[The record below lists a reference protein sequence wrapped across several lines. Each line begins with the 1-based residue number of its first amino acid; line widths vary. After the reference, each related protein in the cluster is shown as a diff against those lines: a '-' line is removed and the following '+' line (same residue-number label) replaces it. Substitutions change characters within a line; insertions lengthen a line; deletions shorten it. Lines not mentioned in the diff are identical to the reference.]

1 VTPAPSASSAPSRLA
16 SRERAV
22 LATVALAGALVPLNS
37 TMIAVALPRLVDDL
51 GTSLRGAAWLVT
63 AYLIAMASLQPVTG
77 KLGDRLGRRPLVLGG
92 LVWFGVA
99 SAGAA
104 LAGDLALLLTFRLQQ
119 AVAGALVIPNA
130 IALVRQ
136 TVPAERLGASLGT
149 VGATFALGAA
159 AGPPLGGLLLEL
171 GGWRLIFLVN
181 LPLIAVALAL
191 GLRSLPAPARA
202 RRASGA
208 PGFDRA
214 GALLL
219 SATLGAGAWAL
230 NGAGLSGRAAGAL
243 GAAAVVLLV
252 VLVRVELRRPDP
264 VLQPRL
270 FVRGA
275 FGPAAAGVALS
286 NLAMYVTLLAL
297 PVLLARRAGFDG
309 AGVGLALAAMSLA
322 SLVVTPIGGR
332 LADRTGPRLPAVA
345 GLLTQA
351 VALVPLALWP
361 ATLGGGAIAACLAV
375 AGAGLGLASSSL
387 QVAAMAAV
395 DPASAGVAAGVYS
408 TSRYAGSIAGT
419 ALLAGPL
426 APAAHGTGGF
436 AVLFAA
442 LVVAA
447 GGSAVAA
454 ALLPRRVVPALS
466 PAPGRA

>member
-1 VTPAPSASSAPSRLA
+1 VTPAPSASSSRRRFV
-16 SRERAV
+16 SPERAV

-51 GTSLRGAAWLVT
+51 HTSLQGAAWLVT
-63 AYLIAMASLQPVTG
+63 GYLIAMASLQPVAG

-92 LVWFGVA
+92 LVWFAVA

-104 LAGDLALLLTFRLQQ
+104 LAGDLAVLLAFRLQQ
-119 AVAGALVIPNA
+119 AVAGALLVPNA

-136 TVPAERLGASLGT
+136 IVPAERLGASLGT

-171 GGWRLIFLVN
+171 GGWRWIFLAN
-181 LPLIAVALAL
+181 LPLIACALVL
-191 GLRSLPAPARA
+191 GLRSLPAGAPGGRP
-202 RRASGA
+202 SGG

-219 SATLGAGAWAL
+219 SATLGAAAWAL
-230 NGAGLSGRAAGAL
+230 NGAGLSGPAAAAL
-243 GAAAVVLLV
+243 GVLAVVLLAA
-252 VLVRVELRRPDP
+252 LVAVELRREEP
-264 VLQPRL
+264 VLEPRL
-270 FVRGA
+270 FGRGA

-309 AGVGLALAAMSLA
+309 AAAGLALAAMSLA
-322 SLVVTPIGGR
+322 SLVVTPLGGR
-332 LADRTGPRLPAVA
+332 LADRAGPRLPAVA
-345 GLLTQA
+345 GLTTQA
-351 VALVPLALWP
+351 LALVPLAVWP
-361 ATLGGGAIAACLAV
+361 ATLGGGAIVACLAV
-375 AGAGLGLASSSL
+375 AGAGLGLAASSL

-395 DPASAGVAAGVYS
+395 EPASAGVAAGVYS
-408 TSRYAGSIAGT
+408 TSRYVGSIAGT

-436 AVLFAA
+436 ALLFAV

-447 GGSAVAA
+447 AGSAAVA

-466 PAPGRA
+466 AAPGRA